1 MTTIT
6 VYNSERAEMD
16 MLNHAMQRGLD
27 FAADTDRHIDI
38 YVTPRVSMNEPEW
51 KSPGKLEYEIIIR
64 KSMDSDNGYFILMLQ
79 RGPGEPVEFH
89 S

>member
-38 YVTPRVSMNEPEW
+38 YVKPRVSMNEPDYLF
-51 KSPGKLEYEIIIR
+51 PGRLEYEIVIR
-64 KSMDSDNGYFILMLQ
+64 SFIGAGGGYLILMLQ

>member
-1 MTTIT
+1 MTMIT

-16 MLNHAMQRGLD
+16 MLNHAMRRGLD
-27 FAADTDRHIDI
+27 FAADSGDHIDI
-38 YVTPRVSMNEPEW
+38 YVTERVPQS
-51 KSPGKLEYEIIIR
+51 SPDYQFPGRLEYEIIIR
-64 KSMDSDNGYFILMLQ
+64 KSMDSDNGYYILMLQ